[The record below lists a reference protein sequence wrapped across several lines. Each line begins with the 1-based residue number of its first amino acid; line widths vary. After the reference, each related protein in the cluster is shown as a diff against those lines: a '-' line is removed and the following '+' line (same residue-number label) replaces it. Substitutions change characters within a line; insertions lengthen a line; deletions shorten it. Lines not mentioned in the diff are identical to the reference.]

1 MDVKSQLLNLKSI
14 IRVFEEIYSTKKK
27 KKKKKKKNKNVW
39 CRLVTGGR
47 NVVTCNL

>member
-27 KKKKKKKNKNVW
+27 KKKKKKKTKIVSVGN
-39 CRLVTGGR
+39 GR
-47 NVVTCNL
+47 EERCNL

>member
-27 KKKKKKKNKNVW
+27 KKKKKKKNKNVS
-39 CRLVTGGR
+39 VGNGR
-47 NVVTCNL
+47 EERCNL

>member
-27 KKKKKKKNKNVW
+27 KKKKKKKKTKIVSVGN
-39 CRLVTGGR
+39 GR
-47 NVVTCNL
+47 EERCNL